1 MHTVVITDAKTGTVT
16 ERPMTDEE
24 IAAATPT
31 PEVLAASGRA
41 RRDNLL
47 SQTDWT
53 QVVDA
58 PVDQTAWATYRQA
71 LRDITDQ
78 AGFPENID
86 WPVAPE

>member
-1 MHTVVITDAKTGTVT
+1 MQTVVITDAKTGITV

-24 IAAATPT
+24 LAVTTPT
-31 PEVLAASGRA
+31 PEALAASGRA

-53 QVVDA
+53 QVADA

-78 AGFPENID
+78 EIGRAH
-86 WPVAPE
+86 V